1 MDQSR
6 PLVCLFSPFSH
17 YNFNYTNWKKHRW
30 CAWDLNPWPQD
41 GRCRRYHGAMASAP
55 NSQYHKKPSV
65 VDINQHSMIVIH
77 VLVFYWLE
85 NCLHHDSWEFIRLST
100 GYKLFCPFDS
110 LSRHLIFY
118 FVSGSFLLPF
128 HTSRYNVKWRGFL
141 PIVVFRIESVPKR
154 TACDRIRF
162 GPKWPPI
169 GRSDLA
175 QDAPVLRVQDGGSWW
190 VYPMLE

>member
-110 LSRHLIFY
+110 LSRHLIFILCLEVFCFLFTHLDITSNDVDFY
-118 FVSGSFLLPF
+118 QSLISGLSQCQNGPP
-128 HTSRYNVKWRGFL
+128 V
-141 PIVVFRIESVPKR
+141 IVYASARNGLQSEEVTWPKMLQSYGYR
-154 TACDRIRF
+154 TAAVGECT
-162 GPKWPPI
+162 
-169 GRSDLA
+169 
-175 QDAPVLRVQDGGSWW
+175 QC
-190 VYPMLE
+190 